1 MVSVNSVSV
10 SFSGQFLF
18 EEVSFLINP
27 KDRIGLAG
35 KNGAGKSTLLKIL
48 AGLQPIDSGT
58 LAFPNNFRIG
68 YLPQEMK
75 HQLGNTVFNET
86 ALAFV
91 ELNNLQSEI
100 KSIEDKLATRTDYES
115 EEYHRLIHQLTDKT
129 DRYNHLGGYTKDA
142 EIERILIGLGFSR
155 TDFTRLTNE
164 FSGGWRMRIELAK
177 ILLQKPDLL
186 LLDEPTNHLDIDS
199 IQWLED
205 FLITYPGAIVL
216 VSHDK
221 IFLDSLTN
229 RTIEISLGSIYDYK
243 ANYSKYLML
252 RAERKQQQ
260 ENAAKNQEKY
270 IEQTQQ
276 LIDKYRY
283 KASKAAFA
291 QGLIKKLERLDRIEV
306 DEDDTA
312 SIHFKFMSP
321 KASGRQVIK
330 ADNLSK
336 AYGEKII
343 LNDLSFSVDRGD
355 KIAFVGKNGE
365 GKSTL
370 SKIITGTTN
379 YTGSLIFG
387 HNVFTGYYAQ
397 NQSDELNQDLTV
409 FETIDNVAVGDMRKQ
424 VRALLGSFLFSGE
437 TVDKKV
443 KVLSGGEKGRLAMC
457 KLLLEPYNLLVL
469 DEPTNHLDI
478 RSKEILKKAIKEYE
492 GTVIIVSH
500 DRDFLNGLTNKVYEF
515 KNKSIKEILGDVND
529 YLTYR
534 KLNDLKELEFNK
546 VNTEN
551 INIKDTSENKQSY
564 QQKKESE
571 KETRK
576 IQNQIKKC
584 EEEITRLETLIKEMD
599 DQLMDP
605 EKYKA
610 ALNDKVFFDK
620 YENYKRQ
627 LTAETNEWEQLLE
640 KLG

>member
-283 KASKAAFA
+283 
-291 QGLIKKLERLDRIEV
+291 
-306 DEDDTA
+306 
-312 SIHFKFMSP
+312 
-321 KASGRQVIK
+321 
-330 ADNLSK
+330 
-336 AYGEKII
+336 
-343 LNDLSFSVDRGD
+343 
-355 KIAFVGKNGE
+355 
-365 GKSTL
+365 
-370 SKIITGTTN
+370 
-379 YTGSLIFG
+379 
-387 HNVFTGYYAQ
+387 
-397 NQSDELNQDLTV
+397 
-409 FETIDNVAVGDMRKQ
+409 
-424 VRALLGSFLFSGE
+424 
-437 TVDKKV
+437 
-443 KVLSGGEKGRLAMC
+443 
-457 KLLLEPYNLLVL
+457 
-469 DEPTNHLDI
+469 
-478 RSKEILKKAIKEYE
+478 
-492 GTVIIVSH
+492 
-500 DRDFLNGLTNKVYEF
+500 
-515 KNKSIKEILGDVND
+515 
-529 YLTYR
+529 
-534 KLNDLKELEFNK
+534 
-546 VNTEN
+546 
-551 INIKDTSENKQSY
+551 
-564 QQKKESE
+564 
-571 KETRK
+571 
-576 IQNQIKKC
+576 
-584 EEEITRLETLIKEMD
+584 
-599 DQLMDP
+599 
-605 EKYKA
+605 
-610 ALNDKVFFDK
+610 
-620 YENYKRQ
+620 
-627 LTAETNEWEQLLE
+627 
-640 KLG
+640 